1 MLVATHNG
9 SFHAD
14 ELTAC
19 VILSLLHD
27 DFRVIRSRDPEELER
42 ADIVIDVSGKFDL
55 KKHFD
60 HHPKEF
66 TKTRA
71 NGIKYAT
78 AGLIWEFYGRQ
89 LLFKYTNSIPEL
101 ADVDNE
107 AISRAWTVIDNK
119 FMQFIDLT
127 DNGQLDTYTLEHAA
141 PQDAQSKQVYDWMNG
156 FFMKAP
162 IIPALIALQNAPD
175 GTDEE
180 QMLNFLNTLECFKTL
195 FNRIFINIL
204 KNSRDEAKVLQAY
217 DGSEILLMSE
227 KLPWFETV
235 LNNWD
240 KFTNCL
246 LAVYPDHNGRGW
258 RIQSLPGS
266 ESARFENR
274 CSAPVSWRGREFEDL
289 NKLAGI
295 STATF
300 VHKAGFTGGARTFE
314 DVITM
319 AKNWIKESPNKD

>member
-27 DFRVIRSRDPEELER
+27 DFRVIRSRDLEELER

-71 NGIKYAT
+71 NRIKYAT

-89 LLFKYTNSIPEL
+89 LLLKYTNSIPEL

-107 AISRAWTVIDNK
+107 AISRAWTVIDNN

-127 DNGQLDTYTLEHAA
+127 DNGQLDTYTLEHAV

-156 FFMKAP
+156 LFMKAP
-162 IIPALIALQNAPD
+162 VIPALIALQNTPD

-180 QMLNFLNTLECFKTL
+180 QMHNFLNTLECFKTL

-204 KNSRDEAKVLQAY
+204 KNSRDEAKVLQLY
-217 DGSEILLMSE
+217 DGSEILFMSE

-300 VHKAGFTGGARTFE
+300 VHKAGFTGGAGTIE
-314 DVITM
+314 DIMTM